1 MKRTI
6 IILFTIA
13 IITIVTTSC
22 YTTHKCPAYGYNTE
36 IVDERNEI

>member
-1 MKRTI
+1 MKHII

-13 IITIVTTSC
+13 LLAMVNTSC

-36 IVDERNEI
+36 LVDEKNEI